1 MPRVKRSE
9 SGGFLLPI
17 NNAEITRVR
26 FDVSGA
32 ELSLNWDSAELTI
45 GSETFASLRL
55 LWPGVDQW
63 FSLIGRRV
71 SRAEASE
78 SGDLDLDIDDGRKL
92 RIEHHPKYEAWQ
104 FTDKEGAIVVS
115 VPGGDITYWDD

>member
-92 RIEHHPKYEAWQ
+92 RIVHHPKYEAWQ